1 MPGILPELIG
11 LIGFIT
17 IWHLAALQYSS
28 IILPSPLETLIALR
42 NLATTNK
49 LTMAIFITTLDAI
62 SGFTIATL
70 TGIILGTIAGIKPF
84 VSRAIRPII
93 TGLQGV
99 PPIAWIVIALLWF
112 GTGNYTS
119 IFTVAVATLPI
130 VFIGAVEGVRNINPQ
145 LLEMAYTFKI
155 PIKILLVDLYYPHLL
170 SSLFSSITS
179 GLGLAWRV
187 AVMSELLSS
196 ETGIGAEMNLARINL
211 DTAEVMAWVIVAV
224 VLILIS
230 EYLVIRPIR
239 RFLEPWHRGE
249 KISREERRSQ
259 ETGDRRK
266 EKWE

>member
-1 MPGILPELIG
+1 MGFILPELIG

-17 IWHLAALQYSS
+17 IWQLLGMQYSS
-28 IILPSPLETLIALR
+28 IILPSPLETLVALQ

-49 LTMAIFITTLDAI
+49 LSMAILTTTLDAI

-70 TGIILGTIAGIKPF
+70 IGSILGTIAGIKPF
-84 VSRAIRPII
+84 VSRAIGPLI
-93 TGLQGV
+93 TALQGV

-112 GTGNYTS
+112 GTGNSTS

-130 VFIGAVEGVRNINPQ
+130 IFIGAVEGVRNINPQ
-145 LLEMAYTFKI
+145 LIEMANTLKI
-155 PIKILLVDLYYPHLL
+155 PIKVLLVDLYYPHLL
-170 SSLFSSITS
+170 SSLFPSIAS

-187 AVMSELLSS
+187 AIMSELLSS
-196 ETGIGAEMNLARINL
+196 ETGIGAEMNIARINL

-239 RFLEPWHRGE
+239 RLLAPWHSNMQG
-249 KISREERRSQ
+249 
-259 ETGDRRK
+259 
-266 EKWE
+266 